1 MKMETLVET
10 DGAQEFNAIKSCSLL
25 LTSVMQHCCLALLF
39 FLISKVIYKGIQNK
53 NIKITAL

>member
-25 LTSVMQHCCLALLF
+25 LTSVMQHCCLALF
-39 FLISKVIYKGIQNK
+39 FLISKVIYKGIQTK
-53 NIKITAL
+53 T

>member
-10 DGAQEFNAIKSCSLL
+10 DGAQEFNAVKSCSLL
-25 LTSVMQHCCLALLF
+25 LTSVTQHCCLALF
-39 FLISKVIYKGIQNK
+39 FFISKVIYKGIQNK